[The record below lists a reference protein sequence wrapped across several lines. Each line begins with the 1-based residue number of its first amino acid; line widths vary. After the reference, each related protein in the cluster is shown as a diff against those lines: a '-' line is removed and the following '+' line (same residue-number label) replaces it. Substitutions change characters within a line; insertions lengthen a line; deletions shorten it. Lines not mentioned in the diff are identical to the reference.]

1 MHRHWRAPNNL
12 PHHGVRR
19 GSPHRSG
26 HFTLQFG
33 QKFFR
38 RLGKIATDALTG
50 RSALE
55 QGLGFAGT
63 QNALSHHHQV
73 FALRHPAGP
82 TLLLGRM
89 LIDID
94 KLRALQL
101 LQRRRQ
107 CDQRHK
113 DEYQCI
119 NRHAEQNRMHQR
131 VQPLDAKKGLRA
143 QPIETEQAK
152 LNHCVR
158 EKHPPGKAWQKQCKK
173 PDQKSTQQP

>member
-1 MHRHWRAPNNL
+1 M
-12 PHHGVRR
+12 RR
-19 GSPHRSG
+19 
-26 HFTLQFG
+26 
-33 QKFFR
+33 
-38 RLGKIATDALTG
+38 
-50 RSALE
+50 
-55 QGLGFAGT
+55 
-63 QNALSHHHQV
+63 
-73 FALRHPAGP
+73 PARP

-158 EKHPPGKAWQKQCKK
+158 EKHPPAKLGKNNVKSQIKNPHNNPESAPMRVAPRQKIPPNIAGKTCTTPAKDTN
-173 PDQKSTQQP
+173 PIEVRAAPLPER